1 MFDVD
6 VDLVVFE
13 FFVSEEVF
21 NVVGGSFG
29 LMVKFCCFPVS
40 EGVKAD
46 LYESGV
52 LELYG
57 YLKKKID

>member
-1 MFDVD
+1 
-6 VDLVVFE
+6 
-13 FFVSEEVF
+13 
-21 NVVGGSFG
+21 
-29 LMVKFCCFPVS
+29 MVKFCCFLVS